1 MMVIVGKYGAMQTF
15 GSQRQPPVKQLPAAR
30 GWSSATAAAGAVL
43 LGLPG
48 ALLLGVRLFPWD
60 VGTPWIQLVS
70 ALPATL
76 PLTAGALALS
86 LLAVWA
92 GSTSHHRAAGPR
104 VLALLV
110 AALLTGQA
118 ALVLPRAIPAAS
130 AASAAPE
137 AGAGLRVMTLN
148 VGESGVDAGRLL
160 AEARNREVDVLA
172 LPELAPPGLEALV
185 EAGVAD
191 LFPYRSVDVDWVGV
205 GSGLFSRYPLQPRP
219 RVPGTEFHQS
229 RAVAAI
235 PGTDAAVKLTA
246 VHVQSPRPGLI
257 WNWRQE
263 LRQLGTLS
271 RQGPAGATVLL
282 GDFNSSAEHREFR
295 ALLGTGLTD
304 AAQAVGKGLAPT
316 WPVNSE
322 VPPFVAVDHI
332 LVSAGV
338 GVARVEGFIL
348 PGTDHSG
355 LVAELVLPPPDR
367 VP

>member
-1 MMVIVGKYGAMQTF
+1 MDKYWAMQTF
-15 GSQRQPPVKQLPAAR
+15 GSPLPSPGKPLPAVL

-43 LGLPG
+43 CGLPG
-48 ALLLGVRLFPWD
+48 ALLLGVRLFPWE

-76 PLTAGALALS
+76 PFTAAALGLA
-86 LLAVWA
+86 LLAVWT
-92 GSTSHHRAAGPR
+92 GTRRHHRAGGQL
-104 VLALLV
+104 VLALLL
-110 AALLTGQA
+110 AALLMAQS
-118 ALVLPRAIPAAS
+118 ALVLPRAIPAAR
-130 AASAAPE
+130 AARPVQI
-137 AGAGLRVMTLN
+137 AGPGPGPGLRVMTLN
-148 VGESGVDAGRLL
+148 VGESGVDAARLL
-160 AEARNREVDVLA
+160 AEARNREIDILA
-172 LPELAPPGLEALV
+172 LPELAPQGLEALV

-205 GSGLFSRYPLQPRP
+205 GSGLFSKYAMEPRR

-229 RAVAAI
+229 RAVASI
-235 PGTDAAVKLTA
+235 PGTDAPVKLTA

-263 LRQLGTLS
+263 LRQLGTLPA
-271 RQGPAGATVLL
+271 QGPAGTTVLL

-295 ALLGTGLTD
+295 ALLAGGLTD
-304 AAQAVGKGLAPT
+304 AAHAVGKGLAPT

-338 GVARVEGFIL
+338 KVTDVESFIL
-348 PGTDHSG
+348 PGTDHAG
-355 LVAELVLPPPDR
+355 LVADLVLPAP
-367 VP
+367 